1 MSARTRKHPV
11 GRPPLIL
18 PPTLVA
24 GGAKRLDGVECWL
37 TPASDCIHVLATAGG
52 RPTRHLG
59 TINDRDE
66 LRALVAAEGPGLA
79 AELTAAERKAERA
92 ALRKSASRQ
101 SIPHNFH
108 DFLSAR
114 YAPVRR
120 VTVSELAA
128 RLEAEFEPEPQPGAG
143 VGMRPWAVVSKGVG
157 GGWHG
162 TTALDTRT
170 GTLYAVWT
178 RYGTAT
184 LWRGIARARPRA
196 VLYLERSERLRAD
209 GSVSSRVD

>member
-1 MSARTRKHPV
+1 MPASST
-11 GRPPLIL
+11 GL
-18 PPTLVA
+18 P
-24 GGAKRLDGVECWL
+24 
-37 TPASDCIHVLATAGG
+37 TPA
-52 RPTRHLG
+52 
-59 TINDRDE
+59 
-66 LRALVAAEGPGLA
+66 AAFTLSLCLA
-79 AELTAAERKAERA
+79 AELSTVESKDERE
-92 ALRKSASRQ
+92 ALRRPPSRQ

-108 DFLSAR
+108 DFLGAKYSA
-114 YAPVRR
+114 VRR
-120 VTVSELAA
+120 VEVAELTA
-128 RLEAEFEPEPQPGAG
+128 RLQDEPEPEPGPG
-143 VGMRPWAVVSKGVG
+143 VVVPPWAVVSKGVG

-209 GSVSSRVD
+209 GGVSSSVE

>member
-1 MSARTRKHPV
+1 MSERTAKC
-11 GRPPLIL
+11 RPP
-18 PPTLVA
+18 
-24 GGAKRLDGVECWL
+24 
-37 TPASDCIHVLATAGG
+37 
-52 RPTRHLG
+52 
-59 TINDRDE
+59 
-66 LRALVAAEGPGLA
+66 
-79 AELTAAERKAERA
+79 
-92 ALRKSASRQ
+92 SRQ
-101 SIPHNFH
+101 SIPLNFH
-108 DFLSAR
+108 DFLGVK

-120 VTVSELAA
+120 VEVAELAA
-128 RLEAEFEPEPQPGAG
+128 RLQDEPEPEPEPGAG
-143 VGMRPWAVVSKGVG
+143 LVVPPWAVVSKGVG

-209 GSVSSRVD
+209 GSVYKCSPPRSVKKPGPPLPRGI

>member
-1 MSARTRKHPV
+1 
-11 GRPPLIL
+11 L
-18 PPTLVA
+18 PASSTGLP
-24 GGAKRLDGVECWL
+24 
-37 TPASDCIHVLATAGG
+37 TPA
-52 RPTRHLG
+52 
-59 TINDRDE
+59 
-66 LRALVAAEGPGLA
+66 AAFTLSLCLA
-79 AELTAAERKAERA
+79 AELSTVESKDERA
-92 ALRKSASRQ
+92 APRRPPSRQ

-108 DFLSAR
+108 DFLGAK

-120 VTVSELAA
+120 VEVAELAA
-128 RLEAEFEPEPQPGAG
+128 RLQDEPEPEPGPG
-143 VGMRPWAVVSKGVG
+143 VVVPPWAVVSKGVG

-209 GSVSSRVD
+209 GDVSSSVE